1 MEKFSGTKTILL
13 VGVGG
18 QGTILAGKLLATV
31 AAGAGLDVKVSEI
44 HGMSQRGGSV
54 STVIRLGEHVST
66 MVCDDGC
73 ADVVV
78 AFEAVEALRA
88 QHYLAEGGKMF
99 VNDEEITPVSVNI
112 GNFTMP
118 ERVDER
124 LREMGAHLLDAGVI
138 ARGLGTPRSTN
149 VVLVGALSTALPFDV
164 ELWRDAVRA
173 CVPPATVEANLAAF
187 DAGRDAAL
195 RGPASLHD
203 GPHARQRR
211 PGPNGVSDPLAVFCH
226 AARRLL
232 RHHGLFCCIFPAE
245 DLSRLLSTLERERLG
260 CRRIL
265 PLCPRAGE
273 AAKRVLVLA
282 RKEAA
287 AQCRLEA
294 PLPLHD
300 GQCWS
305 RGALA
310 FCPWLGAGHEE
321 KR

>member
-1 MEKFSGTKTILL
+1 MADTEKNGAVVDGTKTILL

-124 LREMGAHLLDAGVI
+124 LREMGAHLLDAG
-138 ARGLGTPRSTN
+138 GTS
-149 VVLVGALSTALPFDV
+149 
-164 ELWRDAVRA
+164 A
-173 CVPPATVEANLAAF
+173 CAKWAPTCLTPA
-187 DAGRDAAL
+187 
-195 RGPASLHD
+195 
-203 GPHARQRR
+203 
-211 PGPNGVSDPLAVFCH
+211 
-226 AARRLL
+226 
-232 RHHGLFCCIFPAE
+232 
-245 DLSRLLSTLERERLG
+245 
-260 CRRIL
+260 
-265 PLCPRAGE
+265 
-273 AAKRVLVLA
+273 
-282 RKEAA
+282 
-287 AQCRLEA
+287 
-294 PLPLHD
+294 
-300 GQCWS
+300 
-305 RGALA
+305 
-310 FCPWLGAGHEE
+310 
-321 KR
+321 